1 MTIRNLDRL
10 LNPTS
15 VALIGASVRAASIGN
30 TIARNLVRGGFKG
43 QVSLINPRYHEIEG
57 VQCHASVS
65 ALDSPPDLA
74 VIATPPATIP
84 AIAAELAARGTKAIT
99 VISAGVTS
107 ADRQAILDA
116 GRSACVRVLGPNCLG
131 LLVPPIGLNASFA
144 QASTKPGKLAFLSQS
159 GALVTAVIDW
169 ANGRGIGFSHVV
181 SLGDMADIDFGDLID
196 YLAGDPGCS
205 AILMYIEAITDAR
218 KFMSAARRAARVKPV
233 IAIKSG
239 RHATAARAAASHTGA
254 LAGSDAAYS
263 AAFRRAGVLRVTE
276 LHELFDAA
284 EMIASV
290 PGLKGERLAIL
301 TNGGGAGVL
310 ATDTLADLRG
320 ALSTLNPDTMAKLDA
335 QLPRTWSRGNPVDI
349 VGDADAARYTTALE
363 IIASDPACDAVL
375 VMNCPTALSSSTDI
389 ARAIT
394 AADVAGKTGKVLLSN
409 WLGAQ
414 SAVEARRVF
423 HAASIPTF
431 DTPAAA
437 VNGFMQLVRHRR
449 AQDALMRTPPPA
461 DDAFPIDRGAADFII
476 ATALAAGRTM
486 LSEPEGKAILA
497 AYGVPVVE
505 TRIAATPE
513 AAAEV
518 ARELLQSG
526 DPVVLKI
533 LSDDIS
539 HKSDVGGVRLDLGSP
554 EAVLD
559 AARAMLEKVKAHKP
573 DARLR
578 GFTVSPFVVRSQ
590 AHELILGIT
599 EDRTFGPLVLFGAG
613 GTAVEVMAD
622 TALALPPLDLV
633 VADDLMRETRVHRLL
648 AGYRDRP
655 AANMSAIAN
664 ALVRLSALAANHS
677 EIRELDI
684 NPLLADARGVI
695 ALDARV
701 RLAAPAVAPR
711 APMAI
716 RPYPAKWQTD
726 VVIEGVGNVLIRPIR
741 PEDEP
746 LYETFFDK
754 VTMQDRR
761 LRLFAPTKHLTHGF
775 LARLTQIDYAR
786 EIAFVAI
793 ARTSWELLGVVRYA
807 ADPDLQ
813 HGEFAVLVRSDLK
826 AHGLGWRLMLQLIDY
841 AKAEN
846 LRALT
851 GMVLEENQGMLEMCA
866 QMGFKRIV
874 APDDPGVIHVR
885 LELRPDDA
893 KAFETIRSLI

>member
-1 MTIRNLDRL
+1 MTIRNLEKL
-10 LNPTS
+10 LNPAS
-15 VALIGASVRAASIGN
+15 VALIGASTRPSSIGN
-30 TIARNLVRGGFKG
+30 TVARNLLRGGFKG
-43 QVSLINPRYHEIEG
+43 QISLINPRHREIEG
-57 VQCHASVS
+57 VRCHASVGT
-65 ALDSPPDLA
+65 LDHPPDLA

-84 AIAAELAARGTKAIT
+84 SIAEELATRGTKAIT

-107 ADRQAILDA
+107 ADRRAILEA

-169 ANGRGIGFSHVV
+169 ANGRGIGFSHVI
-181 SLGDMADIDFGDLID
+181 SLGDMADVDFGDLID
-196 YLAGDPGCS
+196 YLAGDPNCS

-218 KFMSAARRAARVKPV
+218 KFVSAARRAARVKPV

-290 PGLKGERLAIL
+290 PGLQGERLAIL

-320 ALSTLNPDTMAKLDA
+320 VLAALTPETLAKLDA
-335 QLPRTWSRGNPVDI
+335 QLPRTWSHGNPIDI
-349 VGDADAARYTTALE
+349 VGDADASRYMAALS
-363 IIASDPACDAVL
+363 IIANDPACDAVL
-375 VMNCPTALSSSTDI
+375 VMNCPTALSSSADI
-389 ARAIT
+389 ARAVA
-394 AADVAGKTGKVLLSN
+394 AADVSRKTGKVLLTN
-409 WLGAQ
+409 WLGAE
-414 SAVEARRVF
+414 SAAEARRVF
-423 HAASIPTF
+423 RVASIPTF

-437 VNGFMQLVRHRR
+437 VSGFMQLVRHRR
-449 AQDALMRTPPPA
+449 AQEALMRTPPPA
-461 DDAFPIDRGAADFII
+461 DDALPIDRGAADAVI
-476 ATALAAGRTM
+476 AKALAVGRTL

-497 AYGVPVVE
+497 AYGIPVVE
-505 TRIAATPE
+505 THIADTPE
-513 AAAEV
+513 EAAEV
-518 ARELLQSG
+518 ARGLLKPG
-526 DPVVLKI
+526 DAVVLKI

-539 HKSDVGGVRLDLGSP
+539 HKSDVGGVKLGLGSKD
-554 EAVLD
+554 AVLD
-559 AARAMLEKVKAHKP
+559 AARTMLERVKAQKP

-578 GFTVSPFVVRSQ
+578 GFTVSPFVVRPH

-613 GTAVEVMAD
+613 GTSVEVTAD
-622 TALALPPLDLV
+622 TALALPPIDLV
-633 VADDLMRETRVHRLL
+633 LADDLMRETRVYRLL
-648 AGYRDRP
+648 AGYRDRS
-655 AANMSAIAN
+655 AANMPAIAN
-664 ALVRLSALAANHS
+664 ALVRLSALSANHP

-701 RLAAPAVAPR
+701 RLAAPGEAPR
-711 APMAI
+711 VPMAI
-716 RPYPAKWQTD
+716 RPYPAKWQSGAD
-726 VVIEGVGNVLIRPIR
+726 IDGVGRVLLRPIR

-746 LYETFFDK
+746 LYAAFFDK

-761 LRLFAPTKHLTHGF
+761 LRLFTPTKHLTHGF

-793 ARTSWELLGVVRYA
+793 ARASGELLGVVRYT

-813 HGEFAVLVRSDLK
+813 HGEFAVIVRSDLK
-826 AHGLGWRLMLQLIDY
+826 GRGLGWRLMQQLVDY
-841 AKAEN
+841 AKTEN

-851 GMVLEENQGMLEMCA
+851 GMVLEENEGMLKMCEE
-866 QMGFKRIV
+866 MGFKRV
-874 APDDPGVIHVR
+874 TNLGDPGVVHVR
-885 LELRPDDA
+885 LELRQGDA
-893 KAFETIRSLI
+893 